1 MKRIRYLLTMA
12 VVLLMS
18 GITTYGQ
25 DNFDPA
31 FPIEPGAPG
40 TDLYYSRIVLLRNID
55 DGGSVSGAGKYPVD
69 SYVNV
74 YAYTNTGY
82 RFLNWTDTKGN
93 VVSAVSSFSFLNTES
108 ADTLI
113 ANYEFDPSMPSEPA
127 EPSTTLYYRLVLKGC
142 DGLSVSGG
150 GRYLAGTSVNCY
162 TYLESGYRF
171 LGWYRNDGTRVS
183 GSTNFSYTMPVDGDT
198 LTARCDFDPSMP
210 VEPGDPI
217 LKHNVTV
224 TCSDGGYW
232 WGTSGRVLEG
242 TSFSLSAS
250 RNDGYDF
257 KGWYLNGELYTNL
270 SSFSY
275 TMGKENLNFFARFEF
290 NPGFP
295 SEPNMPALSLYSYY
309 LPTVNGKPGD
319 TVRYAIN
326 LVNTDVVKDLNIRLT
341 FPAGVVIDPSNYTLS
356 SYATGYTVTIC
367 EATDTISIIEEGAK
381 LWDFTMIGGTTE
393 PATQALLT
401 FDVFLPD
408 TIDTGH
414 RHQVKI
420 NQISM
425 TMADGT
431 AVTARTRNGL
441 IGVFRLGDAN
451 GDDGIDVGDLAGVAL
466 LMMDKLTDDLIHVS
480 ADMDNNDIIEEV
492 DYDILVDSVL
502 VQPGQQSP
510 SPVKENRPMLSRR
523 RLSQELQTDNV
534 LELPQ
539 ETVIRAGQD
548 NVVIPVNLLNTK
560 AVTGFQFDLYMPDGV
575 EVSTDEM
582 GDFVINLL
590 RSQVGLHNIY
600 VKPLDD
606 GGVRVL
612 CSSKSNAAFSGNS
625 GDVLELTLN
634 LAGSLSEG
642 SYDVAIRNIVIADD
656 YAHTYQSEDVST
668 TLTIS
673 NVLLGDVNSDGYV
686 DLSDAIMVTY
696 YSLHVVPASFNA
708 AAADMNGDG
717 EIDLSD
723 AIVIIYTSLGVRD
736 N

>member
-1 MKRIRYLLTMA
+1 MRMKRIRFLTIA
-12 VVLLMS
+12 VTCLAGCVTALAQGDFNPPS
-18 GITTYGQ
+18 P
-25 DNFDPA
+25 D
-31 FPIEPGAPG
+31 EPGAP
-40 TDLYYSRIVLLRNID
+40 TIYSRIVLLRNID
-55 DGGSVSGAGKYPVD
+55 DAGSVSGAGRYAVG
-69 SYVNV
+69 STVNV
-74 YAYTNTGY
+74 YAYVNSSYT
-82 RFLNWTDTKGN
+82 FLKWTDTKGN
-93 VVSAVSSFSFLNTES
+93 ELSKATSFGFVNTENT
-108 ADTLI
+108 DTLI
-113 ANYEFDPSMPSEPA
+113 ANYAFTPGSPSEPS
-127 EPSTTLYYRLVLKGC
+127 EPSTTLYYRLGLKATQGC
-142 DGLSVSGG
+142 SVSGA
-150 GRYLAGTSVNCY
+150 GRYLAGTSVRVSASV
-162 TYLESGYRF
+162 ESGYSF
-171 LGWYRNDGTRVS
+171 LGWTNRTGETVS
-183 GSTNFSYTMPVDGDT
+183 NSTSFYYTMPIDGDT
-198 LTARCDFDPSMP
+198 LTANCVFNPGSP
-210 VEPGDPI
+210 AEPNDPI
-217 LKHNVTV
+217 LRHNVTA
-224 TCSDGGYW
+224 TCSDGGYYN
-232 WGTSGRVLEG
+232 GSTGRVLEG
-242 TSFSLSAS
+242 STYTLTAYA
-250 RNDGYDF
+250 NTGYEF
-257 KGWYLNGELYTNL
+257 AGWYLNGELYTNL
-270 SSFSY
+270 RSFSY
-275 TMGKENLNFFARFEF
+275 TVGKENLNFYAKFVF
-290 NPGFP
+290 NPASP
-295 SEPNMPALSLYSYY
+295 AEPNMPALSQYSYY
-309 LPTVNGKPGD
+309 LPTVNGRPGD
-319 TVRYAIN
+319 TVKYAIN
-326 LVNTDVVKDLNIRLT
+326 LVNTEVVKDLNIRLT
-341 FPAGVVIDPSNYTLS
+341 FPEGVVIEPTNYTLS
-356 SYATGYTVTIC
+356 NKAIGYDVTIC
-367 EATDTISIIEEGAK
+367 EAVDSISIIEEGAK

-466 LMMDKLTDDLIHVS
+466 LMMDKPTDDLIHVS

-510 SPVKENRPMLSRR
+510 SSVKENRPMLSRR

-575 EVSTDEM
+575 EVSADEM
-582 GDFVINLL
+582 GDFVISLL

-625 GDVLELTLN
+625 GDVLKLTLN

-642 SYDVAIRNIVIADD
+642 SYDVAIRNIVIADE

-723 AIVIIYTSLGVRD
+723 AIVIIYKSLGVRD

>member
-1 MKRIRYLLTMA
+1 MA

-18 GITTYGQ
+18 GTSTFGQ

-31 FPIEPGAPG
+31 FPVEPGAPG
-40 TDLYYSRIVLLRNID
+40 TDDLYYSRIVLLKNID
-55 DGGSVSGAGKYPVD
+55 DGGSVSGAGRYPIDKNVT
-69 SYVNV
+69 V
-74 YAYTNTGY
+74 YAYLNTGY
-82 RFLNWTDTKGN
+82 YFINWTDTKGN
-93 VVSAVSSFSFLNTES
+93 ELSTSTSFSFLNTENT
-108 ADTLI
+108 DTLI
-113 ANYEFDPSMPSEPA
+113 ANYAFDPSMPSEPL
-127 EPSTTLYYRLVLKGC
+127 EPSTTLYYRLVLKNSL
-142 DGLSVSGG
+142 GLSVSGG
-150 GRYLAGTSVNCY
+150 GQYIAGNSVGCNAN
-162 TYLESGYRF
+162 LESGYRF
-171 LGWYRNDGTRVS
+171 LGWYRNDGTLVS
-183 GSTNFSYTMPVDGDT
+183 NNTSFSFIMPASNDT
-198 LTARCDFDPSMP
+198 LTARCVFDPDLPSG
-210 VEPGDPI
+210 EPGSTPTDLL
-217 LKHNVTV
+217 LKHNITV

-232 WGTSGRVLEG
+232 SGTSGRVLEG
-242 TSFSLSAS
+242 TSFSLYAYCNS
-250 RNDGYDF
+250 GYEF
-257 KGWYLNGELYTNL
+257 KGWYLNGELYTML

-275 TMGKENLNFFARFEF
+275 TMGKEDLNFFAKFEF

-295 SEPNMPALSLYSYY
+295 SEPNMPALSQYSYY
-309 LPTVNGKPGD
+309 LPTVNGRPGD
-319 TVRYAIN
+319 TVKYAIN
-326 LVNTDVVKDLNIRLT
+326 LVNTEVVKDLNIRLT
-341 FPAGVVIDPSNYTLS
+341 FPEGVVIEPTNYTLS
-356 SYATGYTVTIC
+356 NKAIGYDVTIC
-367 EATDTISIIEEGAK
+367 EAVDSISIIEEGAK

-510 SPVKENRPMLSRR
+510 SSVKENRPMLSRR

-560 AVTGFQFDLYMPDGV
+560 AVTGFQFDLYMPDDV

-642 SYDVAIRNIVIADD
+642 SYDVAIRNIVITDD

-668 TLTIS
+668 LLTIS

-723 AIVIIYTSLGVRD
+723 AIVIIYKSLGVKD